1 MFCENPLKKGTKTM
15 KKNMKKSDFVQ
26 STTYNKLC
34 KKSKII
40 DIFKNAFKNDIGIV
54 KKHEKHIRAILMK
67 VPPPL

>member
-1 MFCENPLKKGTKTM
+1 MFCENPLKKDTKTM

-40 DIFKNAFKNDIGIV
+40 DIFKKY
-54 KKHEKHIRAILMK
+54 L
-67 VPPPL
+67 